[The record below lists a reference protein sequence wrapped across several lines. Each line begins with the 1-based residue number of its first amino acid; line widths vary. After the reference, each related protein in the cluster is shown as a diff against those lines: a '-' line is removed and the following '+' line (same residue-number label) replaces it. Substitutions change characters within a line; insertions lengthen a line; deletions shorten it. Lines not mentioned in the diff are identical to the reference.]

1 MMAMKDGTTTNL
13 EEKRFRVM
21 IDVQPAIVWPDT
33 KAVVFMKSKILSWL
47 R

>member
-21 IDVQPAIVWPDT
+21 IDVQPESAH
-33 KAVVFMKSKILSWL
+33 WL
-47 R
+47 TAA